1 MNTERLTN
9 GVCVTLQLHFPDHC
23 STLSSRHKH
32 TKPKGDSMKIGLSG
46 FIVGVILVTA
56 GISSANNVVV
66 NGDLTLTAPDSG
78 IVFPGGVKQTEAVT
92 PDSYQKRITAP
103 CNTGFAVTAID
114 ASGNV
119 TCTPTNPG
127 WVIFDSDLLS
137 NVKGNVGIHSTLPT
151 SPLTVAG
158 TIETTSGGV
167 KFPDGTLQT
176 TAAVT
181 TPPGDCHGGRYED
194 NGDETVSDCRTGL
207 IWLKN
212 ANCAGV
218 MNWAAA
224 GAWAA
229 ALANG
234 ACGLS
239 DGSSAGDWRL
249 PTKTEWM
256 AMVAYAKG
264 RYSMPILTNA
274 AGTAKWTEG
283 DPFLNVRFN
292 SSYWSGSEVIGNT
305 TNVWYVPMFFGNMD
319 SLGKSI
325 SFYVWPVRSGQ

>member
-1 MNTERLTN
+1 
-9 GVCVTLQLHFPDHC
+9 
-23 STLSSRHKH
+23 
-32 TKPKGDSMKIGLSG
+32 
-46 FIVGVILVTA
+46 
-56 GISSANNVVV
+56 
-66 NGDLTLTAPDSG
+66 
-78 IVFPGGVKQTEAVT
+78 
-92 PDSYQKRITAP
+92 
-103 CNTGFAVTAID
+103 
-114 ASGNV
+114 
-119 TCTPTNPG
+119 
-127 WVIFDSDLLS
+127 VIFDSDLLS
-137 NVKGNVGIHSTLPT
+137 NVKGNVGIHTPIPT

-194 NGDETVSDCRTGL
+194 NGDGTVSDCRTGL

-212 ANCAGV
+212 ADCTD
-218 MNWAAA
+218 AA
-224 GAWAA
+224 GAIVKSGGTLNWDNAKTWSA

-256 AMVAYAKG
+256 AMVAYAKTH
-264 RYSMPILTNA
+264 YSMPILTNA

-292 SSYWSGSEVIGNT
+292 SSYWSGSAVIGNT